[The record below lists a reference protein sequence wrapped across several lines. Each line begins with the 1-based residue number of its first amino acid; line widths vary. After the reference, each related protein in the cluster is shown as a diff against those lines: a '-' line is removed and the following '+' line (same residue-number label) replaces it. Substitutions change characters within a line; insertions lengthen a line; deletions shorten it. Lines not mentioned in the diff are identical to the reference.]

1 MAGAPKKNITTTAS
15 LGLIP
20 PTRPLKEEE
29 TEKIVDDTAVSQEEP
44 AVSQEEPKTYKGIP
58 LVQCRPKMSGRVFVG
73 DKYWEYKGGEIN
85 TLPKTV
91 KDILHSHGALDAI

>member
-1 MAGAPKKNITTTAS
+1 MEGNDYMAGAPKKNITTTAS

-29 TEKIVDDTAVSQEEP
+29 TEKIVDDT